1 MFINRFFQLAARELK
16 IVWSDWRLTVIV
28 FLMPIVYT
36 LLLGYLYLPMRVL
49 KIPTYIIDKDKSS
62 LSREITEAVK
72 QSEYINVVK
81 YVNSVDEFRRANLAR
96 EAYIAIEIPAGFE
109 RDIKKGKRVK
119 VLGLIDGSN
128 LLISNTGYK
137 VVAGIAGTYS
147 AGVEMKKLRMKGTPG
162 EHVLTAAMPIDTG
175 VRTWYNPAYTY
186 MDFIMPGVIGAVIQQ
201 IVLLGVAL
209 AFAKERKH
217 GLVPT
222 VFKITSSP
230 LEVLASKAILY
241 TAINMVNSFAAF
253 SLIFKLFGVRM
264 FGSFFLMELILFT
277 FIVTICALGITVSVI
292 CKDETFAT
300 EILMLLSLP
309 SFLLSGYT
317 WPQFSM
323 IPIIKDI
330 SYCLPLTHFVLP
342 IRTVVAQNGNFSMIR
357 GDMYWMWTLATVSY
371 VVAYF
376 VLRHVMAAAKKEL
389 KDN

>member
-1 MFINRFFQLAARELK
+1 MP
-16 IVWSDWRLTVIV
+16 VI
-28 FLMPIVYT
+28 YT

-62 LSREITEAVK
+62 LSREISEAVK
-72 QSEYINVVK
+72 QSEYIKVVK
-81 YVNSVDEFRRANLAR
+81 NVTSVDEFRRANLAR
-96 EAYIAIEIPAGFE
+96 EAFIGIEIPAGFE
-109 RDIKKGKRVK
+109 RDIKKGKKVK

-137 VVAGIAGTYS
+137 VAATIAGTYS
-147 AGVEMKKLRMKGTPG
+147 AGVEMKKLSMRGTPS
-162 EHVLTAAMPIDTG
+162 EHVMTAAIPIDTG
-175 VRTWYNPAYTY
+175 IRTWYNPAYTY

-209 AFAKERKH
+209 AYAKERNH
-217 GLVPT
+217 GLVKT

-241 TAINMVNSFAAF
+241 TSINMVTSFAAY
-253 SLIFKLFGVRM
+253 SLIFHLFGVRL
-264 FGSFFLMELILFT
+264 FGSLFLMELIMFT
-277 FIVTICALGITVSVI
+277 FIVTICALGICVSVL

-323 IPIIKDI
+323 IPIIKGI
-330 SYCLPLTHFVLP
+330 SWCLPLTHFVLP

-357 GDMYWMWTLATVSY
+357 GDMYWMWTLATISY

-376 VLRHVMAAAKKEL
+376 VIRRVMAAAKKQM
-389 KDN
+389 NASNS